1 MTASTISANMATGR
15 VLPMGNGQPLAPAWV
30 RSPKRQICEGSRPR
44 ADKLLNQANWWA
56 RPVPATTTDR
66 STTGHAEAARS
77 SLSHVGSPAPS
88 LAVLHPG
95 APQRHTHR
103 SSHRD
108 VPNRGDQGGPRLRPA
123 RPVAPT
129 ALRPDHG
136 FSHPFPQA
144 DPLVSTGASDASRSG
159 RGRSSWLVRAR
170 NRRVSRNKS
179 GRD

>member
-1 MTASTISANMATGR
+1 MATGR
-15 VLPMGNGQPLAPAWV
+15 VSFPWATVQRWHRPGCGHHSG
-30 RSPKRQICEGSRPR
+30 RSGEGSRPR
-44 ADKLLNQANWWA
+44 ADRLLNQANWWA
-56 RPVPATTTDR
+56 RPVPATTTNR
-66 STTGHAEAARS
+66 STTGHTEAARS

-136 FSHPFPQA
+136 FRIHFRKLIRWFQPARVTQVDQEAGVRLGWSGPETDGSVGINQA
-144 DPLVSTGASDASRSG
+144 GIDG
-159 RGRSSWLVRAR
+159 
-170 NRRVSRNKS
+170 
-179 GRD
+179 